1 MKARKKA
8 QTSAAGEHLTFK
20 DYYGSSAMI
29 AVEGVTAS
37 LMQSFFLLYLT
48 DYSGLGT
55 WAASL
60 GSSILV
66 FARIF
71 DAVNDPLEAMIM
83 DRAKPTKWGKYRPFV
98 FLSIILEAIGV
109 IMLFSIPGVENKFVV
124 AIWIIVFYLMY
135 DIGTAF
141 MNSEL
146 IYRSM
151 TQDDKQRG
159 TLTVGPRMVTMAAG
173 ILVSCIISIVAA
185 VNVKIGNLHTSFSI
199 TVAVMVI
206 ACAIVAITGILN
218 VHEKYIQENDEEEK
232 TRLTD
237 ILDILK
243 TNKAVRVRVGATVFS
258 GFIYNCLFATSTYY
272 AKWAYCADL
281 TTGEVDTALYGTFV
295 LLISMMMFSPL
306 ILGTIIANP
315 LMKKFGSAVKLTR
328 FDLLLEGIPCG
339 VLVVLQFTGI
349 LPNTPVPFFICMAI
363 VCVFMGC
370 DYVPS
375 AVLNMEIM
383 DYDRYVSGKSRAA
396 TVGSIGR
403 LLNKA
408 QTAFA
413 TAAVAFVLTAVG
425 YVVDSE
431 TDTYL
436 GDLSLMPA
444 LLNWFIVIMAL
455 IPFLFA
461 LIAWFILGKYP
472 ITDEIRAKM
481 QIAKADETNGGASAQ
496 AGGSAADTGAPGEG
510 GPNREE

>member
-1 MKARKKA
+1 MKHGKDKS
-8 QTSAAGEHLTFK
+8 TSSSAEKLTFK
-20 DYYGSSAMI
+20 DYYGTSAMI

-66 FARIF
+66 FARVF

-83 DRAKPTKWGKYRPFV
+83 DRARPGRFGKYRPFA
-98 FLSIILEAIGV
+98 FLSILLEAIGV
-109 IMLFSIPGVENKFVV
+109 IMLFSIPSIENKFIV
-124 AIWIIVFYLMY
+124 AIWVIVFYLMY

-141 MNSEL
+141 MNSEVL
-146 IYRSM
+146 YRSV
-151 TQDDKQRG
+151 TLDEGQRG
-159 TLTVGPRMVTMAAG
+159 KLMVGPRMVTMAAG
-173 ILVSCIISIVAA
+173 ILVSGIVSFVAA
-185 VNVKIGNLHTSFSI
+185 INVRIGNLHTSFSI
-199 TVAVMVI
+199 TVALMVG
-206 ACAIVAITGILN
+206 ACLIVALTGIVN
-218 VHEKYIQENDEEEK
+218 VHERYISEEK
-232 TRLTD
+232 EDKVRLID
-237 ILDILK
+237 LIDILK
-243 TNKAVRVRVGATVFS
+243 TNRAVRVRILATVFS
-258 GFIYNCLFATSTYY
+258 GFIYNCLFATATYY

-281 TTGEVDTALYGTFV
+281 TTGEVDTAMYGTFV
-295 LLISMMMFSPL
+295 ILISMMMFTPL

-315 LMKKFGSAVKLTR
+315 LMKKFGSAVKLCR

-339 VLVVLQFTGI
+339 ILALLQFTGI
-349 LPNTPVPFFICMAI
+349 LPNAPVAFFACMAV

-370 DYVPS
+370 DYVPV

-383 DYDRYVSGKSRAA
+383 DYDRYISGKDRAA
-396 TVGSIGR
+396 TVGSLGR
-403 LLNKA
+403 MLNKA

-413 TAAVAFVLTAVG
+413 TAAVAAVLVAVG

-436 GDLSLMPA
+436 GDLALMPS

-455 IPFLFA
+455 IPFVFA

-472 ITDEIRAKM
+472 VTDEIRQKM
-481 QIAKADETNGGASAQ
+481 HQVKVSESQAASSEETVNESENSGN
-496 AGGSAADTGAPGEG
+496 PLE
-510 GPNREE
+510 